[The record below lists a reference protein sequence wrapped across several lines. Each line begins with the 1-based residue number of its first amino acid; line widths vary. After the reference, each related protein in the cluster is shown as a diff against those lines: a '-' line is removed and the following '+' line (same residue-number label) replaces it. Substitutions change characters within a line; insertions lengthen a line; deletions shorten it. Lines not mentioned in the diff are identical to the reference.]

1 MIRTAE
7 SATASSR
14 HARAGW
20 QARLQLAFER
30 RGAST
35 VLAERQHQG
44 PLVVQRPFYP
54 EGEVCHV
61 YVVHPPGGV
70 VAGDELQLDVHLRP
84 GAHALLTTPAAGK
97 FYRSEG
103 ALAQLRQH
111 FTLGGGALEW
121 LPQESIF
128 YPGATVLLSTELR
141 LDAAARFLGWELACL
156 GLSASAAPFGSGA
169 LRQHL
174 QVWRDE
180 QLLLNER
187 QVLDWE
193 AIVARWGLDG
203 QAALGTLL
211 ACPAGA
217 RELELAR
224 AAVEGHPAAACTL
237 VDGLLICRAM
247 GQNGA
252 ALRQAFVRIWSAV
265 RPGLL
270 GRAAQLPRVWAT

>member
-1 MIRTAE
+1 MIRTVE
-7 SATASSR
+7 PGTASSP

-30 RGAST
+30 RGTGT
-35 VLAERQHQG
+35 VLAERQHRG

-54 EGEVCHV
+54 EGEVCHI

-70 VAGDELQLDVHLRP
+70 VAGDELQLDVQLRP

-103 ALAQLRQH
+103 ALAQLRQN
-111 FTLGGGALEW
+111 FTLCGGALEW

-128 YPGATVLLSTELR
+128 YPGAAVLLSTELR

-156 GLSASAAPFGSGA
+156 GLAASDAPFRSGE

-187 QVLDWE
+187 QHLDWE
-193 AIVARWGLDG
+193 AICARWGLAG

-211 ACPAGA
+211 ACPATA

-224 AAVEGHPAAACTL
+224 AAVDGHSAAACTL

-270 GRAAQLPRVWAT
+270 GRAAHLPRVWAT